1 MKNSAGAFTAISLL
15 IAALLPASATAADW
29 PAVKGSEPPA
39 CTTPGRL
46 MAMVKS
52 RNPGLDARFDT
63 IAVDYMRAGT
73 DMGLR
78 WDYAFFIMLVET
90 SDLTFKKG
98 VRGGAVKA
106 EQHNV
111 GGIGTMGGN
120 EPGES
125 FASVAD
131 GVRAHL
137 EHLSTY
143 AGLTVDNA
151 VSERTRKFQTWERFK
166 EIQASLN
173 GRQASFADVIGNW
186 APKSKAYLDGV
197 DKAAKTFAS
206 DYCRKADPRPEL
218 VSAARGGTAAAQA
231 TAVQPQQVAAVVEK
245 PSGQVLAK
253 QAVDAG
259 KADANNIRTNLG
271 AGLAKAKSQPPEV
284 RIINEQQPQRAETE
298 TVQTASASAGA
309 AAAAKAQAPAVTGP
323 GKCRVWTASYGRDKA
338 LIIKATT
345 NGIVN
350 YTVLDVN
357 AGQETREADAY
368 IAAYAK
374 GGKVEAQFAN
384 QAEALDKAFGL
395 CPEG

>member
-1 MKNSAGAFTAISLL
+1 MNCSAGTRAALALIVTAI
-15 IAALLPASATAADW
+15 LPTAGAAADW
-29 PAVKGSEPPA
+29 PLVKGSQPPA

-52 RNPGLDARFDT
+52 RNPALDARYDK
-63 IAVDYMRAGT
+63 IAADYMRHGS

-78 WDYAFFIMLVET
+78 WDYAFFVMLVET
-90 SDLTFKKG
+90 NDLTFRKG
-98 VRGGAVKA
+98 VRGGAVKP

-120 EPGES
+120 ETGES
-125 FASVAD
+125 FASVSD

-166 EIQASLN
+166 EIQAGLK
-173 GRQASFADVIGNW
+173 GRDASFADVIGNW

-197 DKAAKTFAS
+197 EKAAQTFAS
-206 DYCRKADPRPEL
+206 DYCRKADPRPDL
-218 VSAARGGTAAAQA
+218 VAAARGGKIIAEVVEERPAA
-231 TAVQPQQVAAVVEK
+231 TAEK
-245 PSGQVLAK
+245 PSGQALAK
-253 QAVDAG
+253 QALDTG
-259 KADANNIRTNLG
+259 KTDANNIRTNLG

-284 RIINEQQPQRAETE
+284 RIINEQLPPRVETE

-309 AAAAKAQAPAVTGP
+309 AAGAKTQAPAVTGP

-338 LIIKATT
+338 LIIKAVT

-374 GGKVEAQFAN
+374 GGKVEAQFAS